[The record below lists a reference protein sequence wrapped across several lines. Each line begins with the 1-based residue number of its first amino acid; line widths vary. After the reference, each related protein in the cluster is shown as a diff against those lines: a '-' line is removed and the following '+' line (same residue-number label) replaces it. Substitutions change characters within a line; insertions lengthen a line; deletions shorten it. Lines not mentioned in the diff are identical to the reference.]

1 MTTLLRIRP
10 VGPIIALALSALMSW
25 TTVLP
30 AAAATPDPI
39 LGGGLYAQNLR
50 LTYRWSSAGTPPSA
64 IRSAIAR
71 GAGDAN
77 GTRLSKA
84 PTFAYSSGSG
94 NLIYYGTSVPCG
106 VNALAC
112 MRRDPPGWF
121 GVWYRE
127 NGHRYDWGSLRWCEM
142 TGSPNGCFEAE
153 NVALHELGHV
163 MILNHHVNLPDDS
176 DALDAVMQR
185 IQRAKPKA
193 GWNAHAYARCD
204 VATLQ
209 QQYDVQSWTTPY
221 STCLDVPTKLKLT
234 SSATAVVAGSKVT
247 FTATLSSAGTGRL
260 SNNPVSARSV
270 VLQGRTSGGWS
281 NIATMAAGSSGT
293 YSASVAVW
301 AARDFRTVF
310 ARPAREGL
318 RASTST
324 TLTVTA
330 WRGCA
335 AKPCPLSAVRGG
347 S

>member
-1 MTTLLRIRP
+1 MTALLRIRP
-10 VGPIIALALSALMSW
+10 AGPIVALALAVLMSLVN
-25 TTVLP
+25 VLP
-30 AAAATPDPI
+30 THAATPDPI
-39 LGGGLYAQNLR
+39 LGGGLYAQNLG

-71 GAGDAN
+71 GAAEAN
-77 GTRLSKA
+77 STRLSKA

-127 NGHRYDWGSLRWCEM
+127 NGHRYDWGTLRWCEM

-163 MILNHHVNLPDDS
+163 MILDHHVNLPDNSDS
-176 DALDAVMQR
+176 RDSIMQR
-185 IQRAKPKA
+185 IQPAKPKA

-209 QQYDVQSWTTPY
+209 QQYDVQSWSTPY
-221 STCLDVPTKLKLT
+221 STCLNVPTALKLT
-234 SSATAVVAGSKVT
+234 SSSTAVVTGSKVA
-247 FTATLSSAGTGRL
+247 FTATLSSNGTGRL
-260 SNNPVSARSV
+260 SNNPVSARVV
-270 VLQGRTSGGWS
+270 VLQGQTSSGWS
-281 NIATMAAGSSGT
+281 NIATMTAGSSGT

-301 AARDFRTVF
+301 ATRDFRAVF
-310 ARPAREGL
+310 SKPAGEGL

-324 TLTVTA
+324 RLTVTA
-330 WRGCA
+330 WSGCA
-335 AKPCPLSAVRGG
+335 AKPCPLSIVRGG
-347 S
+347 T